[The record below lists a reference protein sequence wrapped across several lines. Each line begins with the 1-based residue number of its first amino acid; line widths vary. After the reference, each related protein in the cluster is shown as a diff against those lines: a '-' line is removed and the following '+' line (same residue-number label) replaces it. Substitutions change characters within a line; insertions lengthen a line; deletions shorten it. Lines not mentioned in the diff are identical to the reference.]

1 MEVSG
6 LQDTYDRVL
15 TSLFGSAVPCD
26 CLAPASP
33 LRKGLLHRFLASI
46 QTDGILSLCIASPFA
61 GVFSR
66 FFRDA
71 CEYANGVFLPA
82 CHARF
87 SACIQRVLNTCLWQ
101 VPTAVFERVV
111 STENR

>member
-33 LRKGLLHRFLASI
+33 LRKGLLHRFLASS

-61 GVFSR
+61 GVFFR

-71 CEYANGVFLPA
+71 CEYANGVFF
-82 CHARF
+82 ARM
-87 SACIQRVLNTCLWQ
+87 SRPIQRVHSTR
-101 VPTAVFERVV
+101 FEYLPLAGSYCSV
-111 STENR
+111 

>member
-33 LRKGLLHRFLASI
+33 LRKGLLHRFLASS
-46 QTDGILSLCIASPFA
+46 QTEGILSLCIASPFA
-61 GVFSR
+61 GVFSV
-66 FFRDA
+66 FFVMRVNTPMAFFCPHVTPDS
-71 CEYANGVFLPA
+71 
-82 CHARF
+82 ARAF
-87 SACIQRVLNTCLWQ
+87 NA
-101 VPTAVFERVV
+101 F
-111 STENR
+111 